1 MRWAVLFMVVLV
13 SCTICLPVT
22 GAPGNVPPPKP
33 GITITASPSEAH
45 VGDTILLNG
54 TVTGINTI
62 AVYLF
67 VTGPGLDPRGVSL
80 ENLNI
85 AAGRGLFT
93 TAPVHMDD
101 GSWTYAWDTSI
112 IVGTLKPGDYSVY
125 VVGSP
130 LDRLRSN
137 PQETAIAKVSFAPSD
152 IPEAETPL
160 CPLMPAAALVIAG
173 ILFCA
178 VRMRREE

>member
-1 MRWAVLFMVVLV
+1 MVVLV
-13 SCTICLPVT
+13 SCMICLPSAADE
-22 GAPGNVPPPKP
+22 GFLPPPPQP
-33 GITITASPSEAH
+33 GITITASPSSAH
-45 VGDTILLNG
+45 VGDTIILNG

-93 TAPVHMDD
+93 TAPVHMND
-101 GSWTYAWDTSI
+101 GSWSYTWDTSI
-112 IVGTLKPGDYSVY
+112 IVGTLKPGNYSVY

-137 PQETAIAKVSFAPSD
+137 PQETAVAPVSFAPS
-152 IPEAETPL
+152 ETPPAGT
-160 CPLMPAAALVIAG
+160 PLSPLVPLGALAIAG
-173 ILFCA
+173 IFFSVA
-178 VRMRREE
+178 GMNRE

>member
-1 MRWAVLFMVVLV
+1 MRRAILLMVLLV
-13 SCTICLPVT
+13 SCMVCLPVAAAM
-22 GAPGNVPPPKP
+22 GDVPPPKP
-33 GITITASPSEAH
+33 GITITANASEAH

-85 AAGRGLFT
+85 AAGHGLFT

-101 GSWTYAWDTSI
+101 GSWSYTWDTSV
-112 IVGTLKPGDYSVY
+112 IVGTLKPGNYSVY

-137 PQETAIAKVSFAPSD
+137 PQETAVAQVSFAPSE

-160 CPLMPAAALVIAG
+160 CPLVPATALAIAG

-178 VRMRREE
+178 VRMRRED

>member
-1 MRWAVLFMVVLV
+1 MRWAVLLMAVLV
-13 SCTICLPVT
+13 SCAVCLPAVSAAGT
-22 GAPGNVPPPKP
+22 PPPKP
-33 GITITASPSEAH
+33 GITIAASPSEAH
-45 VGDTILLNG
+45 VGDTINLNG

-85 AAGRGLFT
+85 AAGHGLFT

-101 GSWTYAWDTSI
+101 GSWTYTWDTSI
-112 IVGTLKPGDYSVY
+112 IVGNLKPGKYQVY

-137 PQETAIAKVSFAPSD
+137 PQETAVAEVTFLPSD
-152 IPEAETPL
+152 TPVTETPL
-160 CPLMPAAALVIAG
+160 SPLVPVAALGVAG
-173 ILFCA
+173 LAFFLVCGKK
-178 VRMRREE
+178 E

>member
-1 MRWAVLFMVVLV
+1 MLWE
-13 SCTICLPVT
+13 
-22 GAPGNVPPPKP
+22 NVPRQNR
-33 GITITASPSEAH
+33 ASRLLPARLDAH
-45 VGDTILLNG
+45 IGDTIILNG

-101 GSWTYAWDTSI
+101 GTWTYTWDTSI
-112 IVGTLKPGDYSVY
+112 IVGTLKPGNYSIY

-137 PQETAIAKVSFAPSD
+137 PQETAIAQVSFAPSE

-160 CPLMPAAALVIAG
+160 CPLVPVAALAIAG
-173 ILFCA
+173 IFFW
-178 VRMRREE
+178 RTG

>member
-1 MRWAVLFMVVLV
+1 MRWAVILMIVLV
-13 SCTICLPVT
+13 SWAVCLPMASAA
-22 GAPGNVPPPKP
+22 GGPPPPKP
-33 GITITASPSEAH
+33 GITIVASPAQAH
-45 VGDTILLNG
+45 VGDTITLNG

-67 VTGPGLDPRGVSL
+67 VTGPDLDPRGVSL

-101 GSWTYAWDTSI
+101 GTWSYAWDTSI
-112 IVGTLKPGDYSVY
+112 ITGNMKPGNYSVY

-137 PQETAIAKVSFAPSD
+137 PQETAVVPVSFAPSEKPPAD
-152 IPEAETPL
+152 TPL
-160 CPLMPAAALVIAG
+160 PRGCRLLRWELLWHLSVQ
-173 ILFCA
+173 LD
-178 VRMRREE
+178 